1 MSYAPYK
8 AVKGCSAE
16 VPEIRSAAATMVLK
30 WDGSFSARVAKI
42 RLNALK
48 WIAVAD
54 SELSPTVPD
63 HRPRSV
69 SDEDDNDA
77 DEEALEMSV
86 ASIEE
91 TTTCILRGIQIA
103 HSASILL
110 RSQLVAHRSLRLS
123 YDPDH
128 IMSLIT
134 LMEVL
139 KAIEK
144 MLRVRRRSAL
154 MAAQR
159 STLKM
164 LAQHILSRF
173 DKVRCVSP
181 SLGGLLLIK
190 FCDLMS
196 PPSSLT
202 KIIR

>member
-16 VPEIRSAAATMVLK
+16 IPEIRSAAATMVLK

-42 RLNALK
+42 RLNALS

-54 SELSPTVPD
+54 SELSPTVPE
-63 HRPRSV
+63 PRSQSV
-69 SDEDDNDA
+69 DDENDDDA
-77 DEEALEMSV
+77 DDEALEFMV
-86 ASIEE
+86 ASIEVA
-91 TTTCILRGIQIA
+91 TTCILRGMQIA

-110 RSQLVAHRSLRLS
+110 RSQLVAHRTLGLT

-128 IMSLIT
+128 IVSLMS

-154 MAAQR
+154 LATQR

-164 LAQHILSRF
+164 LAQHILRRF
-173 DKVRCVSP
+173 DKVRCVHR
-181 SLGGLLLIK
+181 
-190 FCDLMS
+190 CCVV
-196 PPSSLT
+196 
-202 KIIR
+202 